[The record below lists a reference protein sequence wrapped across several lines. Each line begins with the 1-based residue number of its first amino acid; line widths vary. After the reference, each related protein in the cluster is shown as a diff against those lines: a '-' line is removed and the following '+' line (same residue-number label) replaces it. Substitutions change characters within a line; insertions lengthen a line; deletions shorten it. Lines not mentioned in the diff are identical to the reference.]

1 MSISIRQLEAFHA
14 VCRKGSITRAA
25 DFLGISQP
33 AVSRLLS
40 ALAEQVG
47 FDLIHRTSGQFQP
60 TAEGAILLREIE
72 RLLDNLESIDRLSHD
87 LTDSRAGHLRIA
99 CLPGFAVSHLPAVLA
114 RFLEGKPRLRV
125 TLEPDRPERILEW
138 IIREHYDCGI
148 SDEYSTHPAIKA
160 KLVGMRT
167 VCILPLGHRL
177 TAKAEIT
184 PEDLIDENIIH
195 TRRDSGFYHQL
206 REVFSAR
213 GLKLGGKIETRQFTA
228 VCMLVA
234 AGAGVSVVSEMD
246 ARGYADRGIELRPFL
261 PATPHFLSLIR
272 PSSAR
277 GSGLA
282 TEFMEM
288 FEASL
293 SPYRVS

>member
-99 CLPGFAVSHLPAVLA
+99 CLPGA
-114 RFLEGKPRLRV
+114 GRV
-125 TLEPDRPERILEW
+125 DVHSAPGQGTRITL
-138 IIREHYDCGI
+138 
-148 SDEYSTHPAIKA
+148 T
-160 KLVGMRT
+160 
-167 VCILPLGHRL
+167 LPLL
-177 TAKAEIT
+177 N
-184 PEDLIDENIIH
+184 P
-195 TRRDSGFYHQL
+195 
-206 REVFSAR
+206 
-213 GLKLGGKIETRQFTA
+213 
-228 VCMLVA
+228 
-234 AGAGVSVVSEMD
+234 VS
-246 ARGYADRGIELRPFL
+246 
-261 PATPHFLSLIR
+261 PA
-272 PSSAR
+272 
-277 GSGLA
+277 
-282 TEFMEM
+282 
-288 FEASL
+288 
-293 SPYRVS
+293 